1 MPPRGRPPPEWEKS
15 FFKAFRHSG
24 EVGLAARAAGVHPR
38 TVRRRRHDDPDFD
51 AAVRLAGDDVIDD
64 LLLSLYQAALAGSGP
79 AARFYLET
87 FRPEVWRRRPPK
99 RFPPRARRRHAP
111 PQPPPPATVEVTVTE
126 LPWPRPRARPGWEA
140 PFLAAL
146 GDQGNVGAACTV
158 AAVTR
163 SGAYAKRRRDGA
175 FAAAWDTAL
184 APPPLPGLPRP
195 HTPAEIRRVL
205 RHIPRAEFSAP
216 RFAEFGQF

>member
-1 MPPRGRPPPEWEKS
+1 MPPRGRPQPEWEKS
-15 FFKAFRHSG
+15 FFQAFRHCG
-24 EVGLAARAAGVHPR
+24 AVGLAARAAGVHPR
-38 TVRRRRHDDPDFD
+38 TVRRRRRDDPDFD
-51 AAVRLAGDDVIDD
+51 AAVRLAGDEVIDA

-99 RFPPRARRRHAP
+99 RFPPRARRRRA
-111 PQPPPPATVEVTVTE
+111 PPPATVEVAE

-146 GDQGNVGAACTV
+146 GHQGNVGTACTM
-158 AAVTR
+158 AAVSRT
-163 SGAYAKRRRDGA
+163 GAYAKRRRDAA
-175 FAAAWDTAL
+175 FAAAWDAAL

-195 HTPAEIRRVL
+195 QTPAEIGRGL
-205 RHIPRAEFSAP
+205 RHIPHLEFSVP
-216 RFAEFGQF
+216 RSAE